1 MRKEQV
7 MKDERSV
14 KSKVITLRVT
24 PVMYRR
30 MERAAKHEHL
40 SVPDW
45 QRDLLVSALRAHDKG
60 GDASGNGKAVK

>member
-1 MRKEQV
+1 

-14 KSKVITLRVT
+14 KSKVVTLRVT

-30 MERAAKHEHL
+30 MERAAKKEHL

-45 QRDLLVSALRAHDKG
+45 QRDAVLSALRAHDDRG
-60 GDASGNGKAVK
+60 GEAVANGKAVK